1 LEDLEMATTRGTI
14 EAQRKKAKMKKK
26 LDAAKAR
33 QREGVKGKRQE
44 YLPEK
49 VDIDAKKSFDRHAK
63 ARKNMG
69 KHVKSPTS
77 RAVQDVLRGIF
88 PGSYPKSTEMEPDYA
103 DLWGRSTGE
112 KVKRIKAKNKKKAS
126 TKRGGG
132 IVGRGMGIALR
143 GGGAV
148 TRGK

>member
-1 LEDLEMATTRGTI
+1 MATTRGTI
-14 EAQRKKAKMKKK
+14 EAQRKRAKMKKK

-33 QREGVKGKRQE
+33 QREAIKGKRQE

-49 VDIDAKKSFDRHAK
+49 VDIDAKKSLDRHAK
-63 ARKNMG
+63 ARKNRA
-69 KHVKSPTS
+69 KNKTSPTG
-77 RAVQDVLRGIF
+77 RAVDDVLRGIF
-88 PGSYPKSTEMEPDYA
+88 PGSYPKSTEMEPEYSE
-103 DLWGRSTGE
+103 LWGRSTGE
-112 KVKRIKAKNKKKAS
+112 KVKRIKARNKKKAS